1 MISESALVTC
11 PQISLGDHSV
21 MTCLAAQA
29 QHAAAAT
36 KLRETSPPVPAAM
49 RWYRMPARV
58 ERERVEREWR
68 ESGYP
73 GRPRKVGP
81 MIDFLLWS

>member
-58 ERERVEREWR
+58 ERERVERERVERERVEREWR

-73 GRPRKVGP
+73 GRSR
-81 MIDFLLWS
+81 

>member
-1 MISESALVTC
+1 M
-11 PQISLGDHSV
+11 
-21 MTCLAAQA
+21 AAQA

-73 GRPRKVGP
+73 GRSR
-81 MIDFLLWS
+81 